1 MNPVCVIDAGESRD
15 FPVLLRSLFVNSE
28 GEQLK

>member
-15 FPVLLRSLFVNSE
+15 SPALLRSLFVNSE
-28 GEQLK
+28 GAQLR